1 MDLLVPYSWLLLP
14 VAAVSG
20 CILVGQI
27 VHVAS
32 TLHGLAADRRY
43 FRHLV
48 AMRDHAHDETNTYRD
63 TTRVT
68 ALALGFDY
76 VDAYRT
82 YRRSRRHLR
91 IDLWRAPDRSTL
103 VLISS
108 VRVLWRTRYR
118 TAFVS
123 VLDDGTRITT
133 SDNFDEGDPLGLKGE
148 LIRRGLSFRELYIVH
163 RRRIAQS
170 RRDADVI
177 GRTNPLSVIEDL
189 ERSRVH
195 QLADAGLA
203 RYRDE
208 VQISWSYT
216 LRGACDVYYRARPRQ
231 LREYHAY
238 RAAQAETA
246 E

>member
-1 MDLLVPYSWLLLP
+1 MDLLVLYSWLILP

-20 CILVGQI
+20 CILFGQI
-27 VHVAS
+27 AHVAS

-48 AMRDHAHDETNTYRD
+48 AVRNRAHDDTSNNRD
-63 TTRVT
+63 TTRMT

-103 VLISS
+103 ALTSS
-108 VRVLWRTRYR
+108 ARALWGTRYR

-133 SDNFDEGDPLGLKGE
+133 SDSFDEGDPLGLKGE
-148 LIRRGLSFRELYIVH
+148 LIRHGLSFRELYIVH
-163 RRRIAQS
+163 RKRIAQS

-177 GRTNPLSVIEDL
+177 GSTNPLSVIEDL
-189 ERSRVH
+189 DRSRVQ

-238 RAAQAETA
+238 RAAEAETA